1 MDISLGD
8 NQTEVTVESG
18 VRSFR
23 EGQAYEWIF
32 SGTQYV
38 LPHVPPLRV
47 LESDKEQ
54 AGRLFPCPF
63 LQSDQVSEGP

>member
-1 MDISLGD
+1 M
-8 NQTEVTVESG
+8 
-18 VRSFR
+18 VRHQQWVCA
-23 EGQAYEWIF
+23 GYPVAYEWIF

-54 AGRLFPCPF
+54 AGRLFPRPF